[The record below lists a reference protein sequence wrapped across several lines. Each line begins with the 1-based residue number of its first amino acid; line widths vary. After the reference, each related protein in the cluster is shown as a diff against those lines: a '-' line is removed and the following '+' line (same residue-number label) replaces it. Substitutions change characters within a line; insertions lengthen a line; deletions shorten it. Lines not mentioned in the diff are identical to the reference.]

1 LIPGAAHGEA
11 PAPATEAPLTDTER
25 DTPAETELS
34 IDYRYKM
41 SDSRCMDKENLAV
54 AALRVFLV
62 MLFGVLVLFQVMS
75 LPGQF
80 AHMAREDPEMAY
92 LRWPATA
99 VTVFWVLCIQVVI
112 VSTWQ
117 LLTLVKNDRI
127 FSDASL
133 GWVNAIVAAIG
144 AGWLVLLGVFLY
156 VGFRADDPGL
166 PLLLFL
172 MVIGVTVSGLLM
184 VVMRALLRQATTLR
198 TDMEAV
204 I

>member
-1 LIPGAAHGEA
+1 MLTAQRAV
-11 PAPATEAPLTDTER
+11 TPLR
-25 DTPAETELS
+25 A
-34 IDYRYKM
+34 
-41 SDSRCMDKENLAV
+41 
-54 AALRVFLV
+54 FLV
-62 MLFGVLVLFQVMS
+62 LLFGILVLFQTMS

-80 AHMAREDPEMAY
+80 AHMAREDSDMAY

-99 VTVFWVLCIQVVI
+99 VTIFWVLCVQVVI
-112 VSTWQ
+112 VCTWQ

-127 FSDASL
+127 FTPASL
-133 GWVNAIVAAIG
+133 AWVDGIVWAIAA
-144 AGWLVLLGVFLY
+144 AWVVLVGVFLY
-156 VGFRADDPGL
+156 VGFQADDPGL

-172 MVIGVTVSGLLM
+172 LTTGVSVLGLLM

>member
-1 LIPGAAHGEA
+1 MV
-11 PAPATEAPLTDTER
+11 TEHR
-25 DTPAETELS
+25 
-34 IDYRYKM
+34 
-41 SDSRCMDKENLAV
+41 AV
-54 AALRVFLV
+54 APLRVFLV
-62 MLFGVLVLFQVMS
+62 LLFGILVMFQTLS

-80 AHMAREDPEMAY
+80 AHMAEESPEQAY

-112 VSTWQ
+112 VATWK
-117 LLTLVKNDRI
+117 LLTLVKHDRI
-127 FSDASL
+127 FSNASL
-133 GWVNAIVAAIG
+133 AWVNTIVWAIVAA
-144 AGWLVLLGVFLY
+144 WVVLLGVFLY
-156 VGFRADDPGL
+156 VGFRASDPGL

-172 MVIGVTVSGLLM
+172 MLVGVAVLGLLM

>member
-1 LIPGAAHGEA
+1 MLSAHRVVA
-11 PAPATEAPLTDTER
+11 P
-25 DTPAETELS
+25 
-34 IDYRYKM
+34 
-41 SDSRCMDKENLAV
+41 
-54 AALRVFLV
+54 LRVFLV
-62 MLFGVLVLFQVMS
+62 VLFGVLVMLQTFS

-80 AHMAREDPEMAY
+80 RYMAQESPESAY
-92 LRWPATA
+92 LRWPLTA
-99 VTVFWVLCIQVVI
+99 VSVFWVLCVQVV
-112 VSTWQ
+112 VVATWQ

-133 GWVNAIVAAIG
+133 AWVDAIVWAILAA
-144 AGWLVLLGVFLY
+144 WVVLVGVFLY

-172 MVIGVTVSGLLM
+172 MVVGVTVLGLLM

>member
-1 LIPGAAHGEA
+1 MVIEH
-11 PAPATEAPLTDTER
+11 R
-25 DTPAETELS
+25 
-34 IDYRYKM
+34 
-41 SDSRCMDKENLAV
+41 AV
-54 AALRVFLV
+54 AFLRVFLV
-62 MLFGVLVLFQVMS
+62 LLFGVLVVFQVMS

-80 AHMAREDPEMAY
+80 AYMAQQDPEHAY

-112 VSTWQ
+112 VSTWK

-133 GWVNAIVAAIG
+133 VWVNAIVWAIAA
-144 AGWLVLLGVFLY
+144 AWVALLGVLLY
-156 VGFRADDPGL
+156 VGFNADDPGL

-172 MVIGVTVSGLLM
+172 MVTGVTVLGLLL